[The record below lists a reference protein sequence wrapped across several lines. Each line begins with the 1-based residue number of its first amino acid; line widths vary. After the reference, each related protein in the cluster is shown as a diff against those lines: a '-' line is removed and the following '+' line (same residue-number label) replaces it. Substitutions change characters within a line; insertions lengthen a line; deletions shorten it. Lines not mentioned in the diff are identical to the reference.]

1 MPRTKHTPDY
11 PTDGMPRI
19 PDQIPSWSP
28 TDALRRPHVRLAQV
42 TIDEGMFAILARID
56 EALRTRALCGDK
68 VTLDRI
74 QELFSSRFRDFG
86 L

>member
-1 MPRTKHTPDY
+1 MPRTKHDPSYPVNGPTRTPVQSSV
-11 PTDGMPRI
+11 
-19 PDQIPSWSP
+19 PDH
-28 TDALRRPHVRLAQV
+28 AEAFRRPHVRLAQV

-56 EALRTRALCGDK
+56 EALRTRELCGDK